1 MDAET
6 ENSMSESQWTQKV
19 PAAAEMFLARFLKG
33 FTSGAVLYGG
43 VMGVSA
49 LIRNPFRE
57 RLPDILKKI
66 FSKDCLRFAG
76 FLGLYPSTYELVRE
90 ILQEMRNSKDGWN
103 NCIAGGVAGLTI
115 GVEDPGRRL
124 IYTLFAVS
132 RAFGALVS
140 TLVTREKVPEIP
152 YSETLLFCLC
162 CGFLVHCV
170 ALRPDLLHKG
180 YYYSVLKWSR
190 DYNDKTLQKLFR
202 DTGDRFLTCQEAGLH
217 SDSCTKHAFK
227 DMILS
232 IPSFA
237 KLYLPIHLAPIV
249 IFRRKLVIKRPKTVL
264 KSLVKNVIFSTSF
277 LATMVMLAKY
287 TICLLRNVNKKPPPL
302 ASYIPVL
309 GGLVC
314 GFSVLLERA
323 NRRKELSL
331 FLIPHTLYALY
342 TWVKGTGLGSKMDIP
357 YGSVLLY
364 AISMIS
370 IMHAYEREP
379 ESLSIL
385 LNGMLRFFVGDIKN
399 PVVRPRKRIRQ
410 LSDIFA

>member
-1 MDAET
+1 MDAASDDRGNER
-6 ENSMSESQWTQKV
+6 QWRHNV
-19 PAAAEMFLARFLKG
+19 PATVEMFLARFLKG
-33 FTSGAVLYGG
+33 FTSGAALYGG

-49 LIRNPFRE
+49 LMRNPFRE
-57 RLPDILKKI
+57 RLPDILKQI

-76 FLGLYPSTYELVRE
+76 FLGLYPSTYELARE
-90 ILQEMRNSKDGWN
+90 ILQERRNSKDGWN
-103 NCIAGGVAGLTI
+103 NCIAGGLAGLTI
-115 GVEDPGRRL
+115 GIEDPSRRL

-140 TLVTREKVPEIP
+140 TLVTREKIPEIP
-152 YSETLLFCLC
+152 YSETLLFSVC

-190 DYNDKTLQKLFR
+190 DYKDKTLQILFR
-202 DTGDRFLTCQEAGLH
+202 DSGDRFLTCQEVGLH

-227 DMILS
+227 DMIFS
-232 IPSFA
+232 IPAFA
-237 KLYLPIHLAPIV
+237 KLYLPIHLAPVI
-249 IFRRKLVIKRPKTVL
+249 IFRRKLVIEKPKRVL
-264 KSLVKNVIFSTSF
+264 KSLVRNMLFSTSF
-277 LATMVMLAKY
+277 LASMVMLAKY
-287 TICLLRNVNKKPPPL
+287 TICLLRNLNNKPPPL
-302 ASYIPVL
+302 PSYIPVV

-314 GFSVLLERA
+314 GLSVLFERA

-342 TWVKGTGLGSKMDIP
+342 TWIKGHRLASHIDVP

-364 AISMIS
+364 AVSMIS

-379 ESLSIL
+379 ESLSLL
-385 LNGMLRFFVGDIKN
+385 LNGVLRFFVGDIKN

-410 LSDIFA
+410 LSDIFV

>member
-1 MDAET
+1 MDAEEDDKKT
-6 ENSMSESQWTQKV
+6 ESQWTHKV
-19 PAAAEMFLARFLKG
+19 LATVEMFLARFLKG

-49 LIRNPFRE
+49 LVRNPFRE
-57 RLPDILKKI
+57 RFPDILEQM

-90 ILQEMRNSKDGWN
+90 ILQEKRNSKDGWN
-103 NCIAGGVAGLTI
+103 NCIAGGLAGLTI

-124 IYTLFAVS
+124 VYTLFAVS
-132 RAFGALVS
+132 RAFGALIS
-140 TLVTREKVPEIP
+140 TLVTREKIPEIP
-152 YSETLLFCLC
+152 YSETLLFSVC

-202 DTGDRFLTCQEAGLH
+202 DSGDRFLSCQEAGLH

-227 DMILS
+227 DMIYS

-237 KLYLPIHLAPIV
+237 KLYLPIHLAPII
-249 IFRRKLVIKRPKTVL
+249 IFRHKLVVKRPKVVL
-264 KSLVKNVIFSTSF
+264 KSLLKNVIFSTSF
-277 LATMVMLAKY
+277 LASMVMLAKY
-287 TICLLRNVNKKPPPL
+287 TICLLRNLNKKPPPL
-302 ASYIPVL
+302 ASYIPVA

-314 GFSVLLERA
+314 GLSVLLERA

-342 TWVKGTGLGSKMDIP
+342 TYIKGTRLSSRIDMP
-357 YGSVLLY
+357 YGSVFLY

-379 ESLSIL
+379 QSLSLL
-385 LNGMLRFFVGDIKN
+385 LNGILRYFVGDIKN
-399 PVVRPRKRIRQ
+399 PIVRPRKRIRQ